1 LIWLFI
7 KKKVIYI
14 YFTNF
19 FNLLITI
26 NFYLKKKKKEKQKK
40 KKKKNKI
47 KKKKK
52 KRKKKKKKKKKSIYN
67 EIKKFIYI
75 FILIIKI

>member
-40 KKKKNKI
+40 KKKKE
-47 KKKKK
+47 
-52 KRKKKKKKKKKSIYN
+52 KKKKKKKKN
-67 EIKKFIYI
+67 QFIMKLKNSYI
-75 FILIIKI
+75 FSY